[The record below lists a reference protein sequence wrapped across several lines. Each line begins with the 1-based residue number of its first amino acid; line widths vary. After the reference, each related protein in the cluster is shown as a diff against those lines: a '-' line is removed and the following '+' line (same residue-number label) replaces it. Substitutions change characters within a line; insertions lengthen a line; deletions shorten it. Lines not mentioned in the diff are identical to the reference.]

1 MGKPV
6 AGEVVVIPF
15 PQTDL
20 ARGKRRPALVLA
32 DLPGD
37 DLILCQITSRQRSD
51 GLSIPLDSS
60 DFERGHL
67 HQQSFIR
74 PQRLFTVEAALIL
87 YSVGKVSPSKLGEAL
102 AKARNLFRQD

>member
-32 DLPGD
+32 DLPGG

-51 GLSIPLDSS
+51 GFSIALNSS
-60 DFERGHL
+60 DFERGQL

-74 PQRLFTVEAALIL
+74 PQRLFTVEATVIL
-87 YSVGKVSPSKLGEAL
+87 YSVGKLHSARLSEAL
-102 AKARNLFRQD
+102 AKTRELFS

>member
-20 ARGKRRPALVLA
+20 AHGKRRPALVLA
-32 DLPGD
+32 NLPGD
-37 DLILCQITSRQRSD
+37 DLILCQITSRQPSD
-51 GLSIPLDSS
+51 GFSIPLNSS
-60 DFERGHL
+60 DFEQGKL

-74 PQRLFTVEAALIL
+74 PQRLFTVEATVIL
-87 YSVGKVSPSKLGEAL
+87 YSVGKVHSAKLGEAL
-102 AKARNLFRQD
+102 ARTRELFS

>member
-6 AGEVVVIPF
+6 VGEVVVIPF

-32 DLPGD
+32 NLPGD

-51 GLSIPLDSS
+51 GFSIPLNSS
-60 DFERGHL
+60 DFEQGKL

-74 PQRLFTVEAALIL
+74 PQRLFTVEATVIL
-87 YSVGKVSPSKLGEAL
+87 YSVGKIHSSKLSEAL
-102 AKARNLFRQD
+102 AKARELFS

>member
-1 MGKPV
+1 VGKPV
-6 AGEVVVIPF
+6 AGEVIVIPF

-20 ARGKRRPALVLA
+20 ARGKRRPALVLV

-51 GLSIPLDSS
+51 GFSIALSSS
-60 DFERGHL
+60 DFERGQL

-74 PQRLFTVEAALIL
+74 PQRLFTVEATVVL
-87 YSVGKVSPSKLGEAL
+87 YSVGKVHSSKLSEAL
-102 AKARNLFRQD
+102 SKARNLFR

>member
-6 AGEVVVIPF
+6 AGEVVVIAF

-20 ARGKRRPALVLA
+20 ARGKRRPALVL

-51 GLSIPLDSS
+51 GLSIPLDES
-60 DFERGHL
+60 DFERGQL
-67 HQQSFIR
+67 RS
-74 PQRLFTVEAALIL
+74 
-87 YSVGKVSPSKLGEAL
+87 KVSFVHNASSRSKQL
-102 AKARNLFRQD
+102 

>member
-37 DLILCQITSRQRSD
+37 DLILCQITSRQRLD
-51 GLSIPLDSS
+51 GFSIPLDSS
-60 DFERGHL
+60 DFERGQL

-74 PQRLFTVEAALIL
+74 SQRLFTVEGTVIL
-87 YSVGKVSPSKLGEAL
+87 YSVGKVHASKLSEAL
-102 AKARNLFRQD
+102 EKARNLFN

>member
-1 MGKPV
+1 VGKPV

-51 GLSIPLDSS
+51 GLSIPLDPS
-60 DFERGHL
+60 DFERGQL
-67 HQQSFIR
+67 RQQSFIR
-74 PQRLFTVEAALIL
+74 PQRLFTVETAVIL
-87 YSVGKVSPSKLGEAL
+87 YSVGKVSAAKLGEVL
-102 AKARNLFRQD
+102 AHVQKLFGQA